1 MPFASEAADR
11 GTAHRWLDRTLIAFG
26 LACLLIYGFFTLQTA
41 LYQRHAKAEVDRMIA
56 ARPVEPESSTMV
68 RPSPSNVK
76 PTPLAR
82 GSVIGRVDVQR
93 LNLSAAIAEGDDEG
107 TLTNAVGHLP
117 DTPMPWEQAGNAA
130 FAAHRDGL
138 FRPLRNIRVNDEIKV
153 VTSRGE
159 FLYRVNKMHVVDP
172 SDVSVLAPTKDATLT
187 LITCY
192 PFSFVGH
199 APQRFI
205 VQAERVVPE
214 LSGTPLKGSV
224 PRT

>member
-1 MPFASEAADR
+1 MPLAGDAACR
-11 GTAHRWLDRTLIAFG
+11 GTAHRWLDRALIAFG
-26 LACLLIYGFFTLQTA
+26 LACLLLYAFFTVRTA
-41 LYQRHAKAEVDRMIA
+41 LYQRHAKAEVARMIA
-56 ARPVEPESSTMV
+56 PAPAEPESSTML
-68 RPSPSNVK
+68 RPVPSSV
-76 PTPLAR
+76 TPAPLPR

-107 TLTNAVGHLP
+107 TLSKAVGHLP
-117 DTPMPWEQAGNAA
+117 DTPLPWQGGNAA

-138 FRPLRNIRVNDEIKV
+138 FRPLRNIRVNDEIKM
-153 VTSRGE
+153 VTARGD
-159 FLYRVNKMHVVDP
+159 FLYRVKKMQVVDP
-172 SDVSVLAPTKDATLT
+172 SDVSVLAPTKGATIT

-199 APQRFI
+199 APKRFI

-214 LSGTPLKGSV
+214 LPGTPLKGAA